1 MKDYRQQ
8 KQGMYHPEFEHDNCG
23 IGFVAHLKG
32 RKSHKIIQMGLD
44 VLENMTHRGAEG
56 ADSKTGD
63 GAGVLIQ
70 VPRDFYLIQG
80 YNLPPEGQFGTGI
93 LFLPQ
98 DEADAEECIAIMVDF
113 IAREGLSLIGFR
125 EVPRDNSTLGE
136 VAKKAE
142 PRMKQ
147 ILIGGELEQHD
158 LERKLYIVR
167 KKTENAIR
175 KSKINQKNQFYIP
188 SLSTSVLIYK
198 GMFISQ
204 QLKEYYLDLQDPRLN
219 SAIAL
224 VHSRFSTNTFPSWDL
239 AQPFRMLAHNGE
251 INTVKGNRLWMEARE
266 SLLKSDILGEM
277 KELYPIIV
285 PEKSDSASLDNVL
298 EFLYMSGK
306 SLPHALSILIP
317 ESWNDKNPI
326 PPSLKAFYEYYSTFM
341 EPWDGPASLIVSDGR
356 FIGGTL
362 DRNGLRPSR
371 YIITD
376 TDLMIMGS
384 EVGVQ
389 MCDPGEIIEK
399 GRLKPGKMLLID
411 TREGKIF
418 HDKELKEALAKRNP
432 YQDWIASNMVN
443 LEDIESGNVPKP
455 GLKGDH
461 EIYLRAF
468 NYTRE
473 DIVTTLI
480 PMAEEGKEPI
490 GSMGNDAPTAILSE
504 KPQRLFNYFKQLFAQ
519 VTNPAIDPIR
529 EELVMSLTGY
539 LGSFQTNLL
548 DENPDHVKMVKFK
561 SPVIGNRSFQ
571 IVKNLRYKGFSNTVI
586 DIVFK
591 ANEEGPGLKKG
602 IDKICMEAEKAVDE
616 GKNYIILTDRNISKE
631 YAAIPSL
638 LAVSAVHHHLINK
651 RKRMQIDLVVE
662 TAEARE
668 VHHFALLFGYGASII
683 NPYLVFSVIEKLVR
697 EREIQQDYSKA
708 EENYLKA
715 VNKGLLK
722 ILSKMGISTLRSY
735 RSAQIFE
742 AVGIDKVVVDKY
754 FKGTAS
760 RIGGLGLNGIAK
772 EALLSHNEAFDP
784 GSEDKRLHS
793 GVFHYRKY
801 GENHAWNPDSIS
813 LLQWG
818 SRSGKYIKNTVHRLK
833 LIMKSPIS
841 SGDFLILNEIQLI
854 SMKLNPF
861 LKLQS
866 VL

>member
-23 IGFVAHLKG
+23 IGFVAQLKG
-32 RKSHKIIQMGLD
+32 KKSHKIIQMGLD

-399 GRLKPGKMLLID
+399 
-411 TREGKIF
+411 
-418 HDKELKEALAKRNP
+418 
-432 YQDWIASNMVN
+432 
-443 LEDIESGNVPKP
+443 
-455 GLKGDH
+455 
-461 EIYLRAF
+461 
-468 NYTRE
+468 
-473 DIVTTLI
+473 
-480 PMAEEGKEPI
+480 
-490 GSMGNDAPTAILSE
+490 
-504 KPQRLFNYFKQLFAQ
+504 
-519 VTNPAIDPIR
+519 
-529 EELVMSLTGY
+529 
-539 LGSFQTNLL
+539 
-548 DENPDHVKMVKFK
+548 
-561 SPVIGNRSFQ
+561 
-571 IVKNLRYKGFSNTVI
+571 
-586 DIVFK
+586 
-591 ANEEGPGLKKG
+591 
-602 IDKICMEAEKAVDE
+602 
-616 GKNYIILTDRNISKE
+616 
-631 YAAIPSL
+631 
-638 LAVSAVHHHLINK
+638 
-651 RKRMQIDLVVE
+651 
-662 TAEARE
+662 
-668 VHHFALLFGYGASII
+668 
-683 NPYLVFSVIEKLVR
+683 
-697 EREIQQDYSKA
+697 
-708 EENYLKA
+708 
-715 VNKGLLK
+715 
-722 ILSKMGISTLRSY
+722 
-735 RSAQIFE
+735 
-742 AVGIDKVVVDKY
+742 
-754 FKGTAS
+754 
-760 RIGGLGLNGIAK
+760 
-772 EALLSHNEAFDP
+772 
-784 GSEDKRLHS
+784 
-793 GVFHYRKY
+793 
-801 GENHAWNPDSIS
+801 
-813 LLQWG
+813 
-818 SRSGKYIKNTVHRLK
+818 
-833 LIMKSPIS
+833 
-841 SGDFLILNEIQLI
+841 
-854 SMKLNPF
+854 
-861 LKLQS
+861 
-866 VL
+866 